1 MKNLIAIALLSVLV
15 LFSCVPEEE
24 KSVRDDRVSVETGE
38 IVWQKVTQPIHT
50 SGTAAPV
57 SESKL
62 SFKTGGIIKK
72 LYADEGEKVKR
83 GKLLAELDLAE
94 IESQVEKA
102 AEGFRKAERDLA
114 RVENLYKDSV
124 ATLEQFQNATTA
136 YQVAEK
142 DLKIA
147 RFNLKFSR
155 IYAPADGKILY
166 KFTEE
171 NELIGSGMPVFLF
184 ASLEGRWKI
193 KAGVS
198 DKDLV
203 KLEEGFAANVVFDA
217 WPENSYPAVISE
229 TGSFASPVNGTYEI
243 ELELKD
249 HPAKLAPGFVARVD
263 IQAPDDGKYAVV
275 PVESLVE
282 AEGDHASIFVRKEKS
297 EEIMK
302 VAVRIEKLIKSFAAV
317 SGVDEEYHEVITSG
331 SEYLS
336 PESKIRIA
344 ENL

>member
-1 MKNLIAIALLSVLV
+1 MKNLIAIVLLSVLV
-15 LFSCVPEEE
+15 LFSCAPEEE

-147 RFNLKFSR
+147 RFNMKFSR
-155 IYAPADGKILY
+155 IHAPADGKILY
-166 KFTEE
+166 KFIEE

-203 KLEEGFAANVVFDA
+203 KLEEGFAADVVFDA

-249 HPAKLAPGFVARVD
+249 HPAKLAPGFVARID
-263 IQAPDDGKYAVV
+263 IQVPDDGKYAVV

-282 AEGDHASIFVRKEKS
+282 AEGDHAYIFVRKEKS

-302 VAVRIEKLIKSFAAV
+302 VAVRIERLIKSFAAV